1 MRGWAEA
8 CFVPVCW
15 RLGWSS
21 GCCPAGGWRSC
32 CRGFVCVCVGGGGE
46 LTVWAFGRRVGG
58 CCGCW
63 SFGFR
68 FVVVGLWLLASVD
81 GGLVRLGVW
90 GAFRMGASC
99 VVGGWCRHWLA
110 RLVWSVAA
118 WSGRLVSW
126 SGLVAG
132 CPRYCEYPFLPVFFM
147 HHAPKG
153 GLWVYCCG
161 GGWHRLGLRGDG
173 EPLAC
178 RSSHRGGGTPVQ
190 CGVVP
195 TRAGGEAPCEAHPGV
210 TGAGRH
216 RPDRRP
222 AESKVEGW
230 HRSDPCWVGWKVRGW
245 HRLGSPSRGGPNVC
259 SGCENLSVG

>member
-1 MRGWAEA
+1 MLRARLLAAGLVVWLLPGRWVA
-8 CFVPVCW
+8 VLLSWVCM
-15 RLGWSS
+15 
-21 GCCPAGGWRSC
+21 
-32 CRGFVCVCVGGGGE
+32 CVCVGGGAYG
-46 LTVWAFGRRVGG
+46 LGLCKACWGLLRLLVVWFPVRGRGSLAASFRGWWSCSVGCVG
-58 CCGCW
+58 SFSDGSLLSCRWLVQALACPVGLVGRCVVG
-63 SFGFR
+63 SFGF
-68 FVVVGLWLLASVD
+68 VVGSGCWLSTILQIPV
-81 GGLVRLGVW
+81 
-90 GAFRMGASC
+90 
-99 VVGGWCRHWLA
+99 LA
-110 RLVWSVAA
+110 R
-118 WSGRLVSW
+118 
-126 SGLVAG
+126 
-132 CPRYCEYPFLPVFFM
+132 FFM

-245 HRLGSPSRGGPNVC
+245 HRLGSP
-259 SGCENLSVG
+259 